1 MFAYQWGDEFKRLMD
16 FDKKKIPTF
25 PNLLKNHT
33 LQIWAISEG
42 RLSRQAKKE
51 SFTPFFK
58 VLDGKTLNKLVSI
71 VSN

>member
-33 LQIWAISEG
+33 L
-42 RLSRQAKKE
+42 
-51 SFTPFFK
+51 
-58 VLDGKTLNKLVSI
+58 
-71 VSN
+71 